1 MSGTTTEFGEAKT
14 PPFPENGPGLRPT
27 FDGVELVLMG
37 RNTPPE
43 MLLSHMEKLGNEIT
57 TRDGDIL
64 DAWPEMTPELAE
76 LLSLES
82 ITSWDFD
89 LMKLNDVTKGKPL
102 SVLAYA
108 LIESFDLI
116 ATLKIDAAK
125 LKRYLLQ
132 FERTYNPCLYHNP
145 MHAADV
151 MHAFCFLLRE
161 KLASAIPPH
170 ELLIAVL
177 AGPAHDLGHPGVNNA
192 LLIKQKHPVSVKY
205 PTSVLENHHAA
216 LAVEFLQD
224 PEKDVL
230 SFLDDKPERKR
241 ELRDLLK
248 ELVLYTDMSLH
259 GKLMEKL
266 TELAKNYATLDLCKQ
281 EDRVCSLQ
289 TLLRHRRQQRLRSAA
304 DVQGAE
310 FGRMCSGGPAREA
323 SAAEPAYGGGKCG
336 AGAAESAWQT
346 HGAAA
351 AAVRHWSEL

>member
-1 MSGTTTEFGEAKT
+1 
-14 PPFPENGPGLRPT
+14 
-27 FDGVELVLMG
+27 MG

-64 DAWPEMTPELAE
+64 DAWPEMTPDLAE
-76 LLSLES
+76 LLSLQS

-125 LKRYLLQ
+125 LKRYLLE

-266 TELAKNYATLDLCKQ
+266 TELAKNNATLDLCKQ
-281 EDRVCSLQ
+281 EDRVCCLQ
-289 TLLRHRRQQRLRSAA
+289 ALLHAA
-304 DVQGAE
+304 DLSNPCKKWEIHIQWTHAIVAE
-310 FGRMCSGGPAREA
+310 FFSQGDLE
-323 SAAEPAYGGGKCG
+323 
-336 AGAAESAWQT
+336 
-346 HGAAA
+346 
-351 AAVRHWSEL
+351 RHMGLEVVGLHSPRVSRVCISMYLSCVCIYISSLSS